1 MTGFAL
7 KYWRRIFLSVL
18 LFANILVWNS
28 AAFGSSSSSKLTVAF
43 LNIGQGDSIYIESP
57 TGTQVVFD
65 GGPDSSVLRELGAVM
80 PFGDHSLNMLVVS
93 HPDSDH
99 FAGFLDV
106 VNRYS
111 IGAEL
116 SPGIISTTPAYVQ
129 LQNELSAKKV
139 PKLVARAGQVY
150 DLGGGALLYILFPD
164 RDVSNWETNEGC
176 VVAKLVYGKT
186 AVILNGDSPQNIDR
200 YLVAKDGAALG
211 ETWEGGETILKVG
224 HHGSKTSTD
233 PELIADLKPIDAVIS
248 AGAGNKFGH
257 PHKETLDT
265 LAAAGV
271 PALITFKEGRIV
283 FQSDGEHFVRE

>member
-1 MTGFAL
+1 MDFIR
-7 KYWRRIFLSVL
+7 KYWRRVFLSVL
-18 LFANILVWNS
+18 LFANILVWNNVAS
-28 AAFGSSSSSKLTVAF
+28 GAVSSGKLRVAF
-43 LNIGQGDSIYIESP
+43 LNVGQGDSIYIESP

-80 PFGDHSLNMLVVS
+80 PFADHSLDMLVVS

-106 VNRYS
+106 VGRYS
-111 IGAEL
+111 VGAEL

-129 LQNELSAKKV
+129 LQNELAEKKV
-139 PKLVARAGQVY
+139 PQIVARAGQVY

-176 VVAKLVYGKT
+176 IVAKLVYGKT
-186 AVILNGDSPQNIDR
+186 AVILNGDSPRNIDR
-200 YLVAKDGAALG
+200 YLVAEDGPALG
-211 ETWEGGETILKVG
+211 ETLEGGETILKVG

-233 PELIADLKPIDAVIS
+233 PELVADLKPIAAVIS

-257 PHKETLDT
+257 PNKETLDT
-265 LAAAGV
+265 LAAAHA
-271 PALITFKEGRIV
+271 PALITFKEGRII
-283 FQSDGEHFVRE
+283 FQSDGEYFARI